1 MSNAFKKTSGTR
13 HLFCYFLLGL
23 DINHREFTSHCI
35 RVDKH
40 VCFKLLLKKTS
51 TQKKIGL
58 KCSFEIDLKETH
70 APPRPPPPP
79 LLRKPFEI
87 GLVVF
92 NLSHSRLARIRMDI

>member
-1 MSNAFKKTSGTR
+1 MLQIAFKKNEYT
-13 HLFCYFLLGL
+13 
-23 DINHREFTSHCI
+23 
-35 RVDKH
+35 
-40 VCFKLLLKKTS
+40 
-51 TQKKIGL
+51 KKIGL

>member
-1 MSNAFKKTSGTR
+1 MHLKKKRAERDTF
-13 HLFCYFLLGL
+13 FCYFLLGL